1 VKSSSQHQGIET
13 DFIVI
18 GGGVAGLRAAVDL
31 AKAGR
36 VLLLTKTSLTESN
49 SQYAQGG
56 IAAAVGESDSTDI
69 HFSDTIAAGAGL
81 CDEAAVKILADEAP
95 EEIRKLVEWG
105 TEFDRVDGRVALAR
119 EGAHSQARVLHAHGD
134 ATGREIIRSLS
145 TRVRSLSA
153 VTVMDFAFVQEL
165 IVADGRVAGVR
176 LIQNEKHV
184 IASACATLIASGGA
198 GQVYR
203 ETTNPPVATG
213 DGFSIGFRAGALLRD
228 MEFVQFHPTALRLP
242 GLPPFLISEAVR
254 GEGAHLIDDRGERF
268 VEELAPRDVV
278 ARAIYARISEGSRV
292 QLDLRHIPSGN
303 IRKRFP
309 QIHAFCLQHGFD
321 MTTQPIPVVPAAH
334 YFMGGL
340 KTDLGGRTS
349 LPGLFAAGEVA
360 SSGVHGA
367 NRLASNSLLECVV
380 FGKRAADSMI
390 ECRSASYPALSE
402 SEFRLRVPSDT
413 QTARQ
418 QIRETAWQ
426 YAGIVRNAE
435 GMKKGLQIISEM
447 EAQWEFSSVPSISQM
462 ETANLRAIA
471 DLILQCAL
479 LRLESRGAHFRT
491 DFPDRNDEKYQ
502 FHSIVDQIRPARI
515 ASLQTD

>member
-1 VKSSSQHQGIET
+1 VKSSSQHERIET

-36 VLLLTKTSLTESN
+36 VLLLTKTALTESN

-56 IAAAVGESDSTDI
+56 IAAAVGEADSTDI
-69 HFSDTIAAGAGL
+69 HYSDTLVAGAGL
-81 CDEAAVKILADEAP
+81 CDEAAVKVLADEAP
-95 EEIRKLVEWG
+95 EEIRKLIEWG
-105 TEFDRVDGRVALAR
+105 TEFDRVDGHVALAR

-145 TRVRSLSA
+145 TRVRSLPA

-165 IVADGRVAGVR
+165 IVSDGRVAGVR
-176 LIQNEKHV
+176 FRQHERSV

-228 MEFVQFHPTALRLP
+228 MEFVQFHPTALSLP

-254 GEGAHLIDDRGERF
+254 GEGAHLIDDKGARF

-278 ARAIYARISEGSRV
+278 ARAIYARISAGSRV
-292 QLDLRHIPSGN
+292 RLDLRHIPSDN

-321 MTTQPIPVVPAAH
+321 MAHEPIPVVPAAH

-340 KTDLGGRTS
+340 QTDLGGRTS

-380 FGKRAADSMI
+380 FGKRAAGSMI
-390 ECRSASYPALSE
+390 ECMDSSYPAFSE
-402 SEFRLRVPSDT
+402 TEFTLRVPSDVPA
-413 QTARQ
+413 ARQ
-418 QIRETAWQ
+418 KIRETAWQ
-426 YAGIVRNAE
+426 SAGIVRSAD

-447 EAQWEFSSVPSISQM
+447 ETQWQLTSVPSIEQM

-471 DLILQCAL
+471 ELILKCAL
-479 LRLESRGAHFRT
+479 LRHESRGAHFRS
-491 DFPDRNDEKYQ
+491 DFPARNDDKYR
-502 FHSIVDQIRPARI
+502 FHSVVDLIRPARI
-515 ASLQTD
+515 IALQLE

>member
-1 VKSSSQHQGIET
+1 MKASTQHERIET

-36 VLLLTKTSLTESN
+36 VLLLTKASLAESN

-69 HFSDTIAAGAGL
+69 HSSDTLIAGAGL
-81 CDEAAVKILADEAP
+81 CDEAAVKILADEGP
-95 EEIRKLVEWG
+95 EEIRKLIEWG
-105 TEFDRVDGRVALAR
+105 TEFDLTEGHIALAR
-119 EGAHSQARVLHAHGD
+119 EGAHTQARVLHAHGD

-145 TRVRSLSA
+145 ARVRSLTS
-153 VTVMDFAFVQEL
+153 VTVVDFAFVQEL
-165 IVADGRVAGVR
+165 IVVDGRIAGVR
-176 LIQNEKHV
+176 FLQQSNRM

-213 DGFSIGFRAGALLRD
+213 DGFAIGYRAGAVLRD
-228 MEFVQFHPTALRLP
+228 MEFVQFHPTALSLS

-254 GEGAHLIDDRGERF
+254 GEGAYLIDDKGERF
-268 VEELAPRDVV
+268 VDELAPRDVV
-278 ARAIYARISEGSRV
+278 ARAIYGRTSGSSKAR
-292 QLDLRHIPSGN
+292 LDLRHLPSEN

-309 QIHAFCLQHGFD
+309 QIYAYCLRHGLD
-321 MTTQPIPVVPAAH
+321 ISTEPIPVVPAAH

-340 KTDLGGRTS
+340 FSDLEGRTS
-349 LPGLFAAGEVA
+349 MPGLFAAGEVA
-360 SSGVHGA
+360 STGVHGA

-380 FGKRAADSMI
+380 YGRRAAASML
-390 ECRSASYPALSE
+390 ESLSVRRSAIQE
-402 SEFRLRVPSDT
+402 SDFALRVPADARDART
-413 QTARQ
+413 QIQ
-418 QIRETAWQ
+418 QAAWKH
-426 YAGIVRNAE
+426 AGIVRDGE
-435 GMKKGLQIISEM
+435 GLKQGLQIVSEI
-447 EAQWEFSSVPSISQM
+447 ENQWSVSVNPSIDQM

-471 DLILQCAL
+471 ALILSSAL

-491 DFPDRNDEKYQ
+491 DFPARNDEK
-502 FHSIVDQIRPARI
+502 FRLHSWMDLFRPVEITSR
-515 ASLQTD
+515 

>member
-1 VKSSSQHQGIET
+1 VKSSSQHERIET

-31 AKAGR
+31 AEAGR

-56 IAAAVGESDSTDI
+56 IAAAVGESDSTEI
-69 HFSDTIAAGAGL
+69 HFSDTLAAGAGL
-81 CDEAAVKILADEAP
+81 CEEAAVKVLADEAP
-95 EEIRKLVEWG
+95 EEIRKLIEWG

-145 TRVRSLSA
+145 TRVRSISA
-153 VTVMDFAFVQEL
+153 VTVIDFAFVQEL

-176 LIQNEKHV
+176 FLQNDKQV
-184 IASACATLIASGGA
+184 IASASATLIASGGA

-213 DGFSIGFRAGALLRD
+213 DGFSIGYRAGALLRD

-254 GEGAHLIDDRGERF
+254 GEGAYLIDDTGNRF

-278 ARAIYARISEGSRV
+278 ARAIYARISQGGQVR
-292 QLDLRHIPSGN
+292 LDLRHIPSAN
-303 IRKRFP
+303 IRNRFP

-321 MTTQPIPVVPAAH
+321 IASEPIPVVPAAH
-334 YFMGGL
+334 YFMGGIQ
-340 KTDLGGRTS
+340 TDLGGRSS

-390 ECRSASYPALSE
+390 DSLGASRAKFPE
-402 SEFRLRVPSDT
+402 TEFKLRVPADV
-413 QTARQ
+413 QAAQ
-418 QIRETAWQ
+418 KKIRDTAWQ
-426 YAGIVRNAE
+426 YAGIVRDAE
-435 GMKKGLQIISEM
+435 GMMKGLRIISEM
-447 EAQWEFSSVPSISQM
+447 EAQWEVSSHPSNDQM
-462 ETANLRAIA
+462 ETSNLRAIA
-471 DLILQCAL
+471 ELILRCAV
-479 LRLESRGAHFRT
+479 LRLESRGAHFRS
-491 DFPDRNDEKYQ
+491 DFPARNDDKYQ
-502 FHSIVDQIRPARI
+502 FHSVVDLLRPARI
-515 ASLQTD
+515 IGL

>member
-1 VKSSSQHQGIET
+1 VKSSTQHERIET

-31 AKAGR
+31 AGAGR

-56 IAAAVGESDSTDI
+56 IAAAVGESDSTVI
-69 HFSDTIAAGAGL
+69 HSADTLAAGAGL
-81 CDEAAVKILADEAP
+81 CDEAAVKILADEGP
-95 EEIRKLVEWG
+95 EEIRKLIEWG
-105 TEFDRVDGRVALAR
+105 TEFDRMDGHVALAR
-119 EGAHSQARVLHAHGD
+119 EGAHTQARVLHAHGD

-145 TRVRSLSA
+145 VRVRSLPS

-165 IVADGRVAGVR
+165 IVVDGRVAGVR
-176 LIQNEKHV
+176 FLQHERRI

-213 DGFSIGFRAGALLRD
+213 DGFAIGYRAGALLRD

-254 GEGAHLIDDRGERF
+254 GEGAYLIDDNGERF
-268 VEELAPRDVV
+268 VDELAPRDVV
-278 ARAIYARISEGSRV
+278 AREIFGRISGASKVR
-292 QLDLRHIPSGN
+292 LDLRHIPSGN
-303 IRKRFP
+303 IQKRFP
-309 QIHAFCLQHGFD
+309 QIYAFCLQHGFD
-321 MTTQPIPVVPAAH
+321 ISSQPIPVVPAAH

-340 KTDLGGRTS
+340 FTDLGGRTS
-349 LPGLFAAGEVA
+349 MPGLFAAGEVA
-360 SSGVHGA
+360 STGVHGA

-380 FGKRAADSMI
+380 YGRRAAASMI
-390 ECRSASYPALSE
+390 ESLSKGRPVFRE
-402 SEFRLRVPSDT
+402 TEFALRVPASAR
-413 QTARQ
+413 TARG
-418 QIRETAWQ
+418 QIHEAAWQ
-426 YAGIVRNAE
+426 YAGIVRHGE
-435 GMKKGLQIISEM
+435 GLKQGLQIISEM
-447 EAQWEFSSVPSISQM
+447 EQQWQVAAHPSIDQM

-471 DLILQCAL
+471 ELILSAAL

-491 DFPDRNDEKYQ
+491 DFPARDDEKFR
-502 FHSIVDQIRPARI
+502 FHSWVDLIRPAQI
-515 ASLQTD
+515 ASL

>member
-1 VKSSSQHQGIET
+1 MKSSPQHERIET

-36 VLLLTKTSLTESN
+36 VLLLTKTALTESN

-69 HFSDTIAAGAGL
+69 HSSDTLAAGAGL
-81 CDEAAVKILADEAP
+81 CDEAAVRILANEGP
-95 EEIRKLVEWG
+95 EEIRNLIEWG
-105 TEFDRVDGRVALAR
+105 TEFDLLDGHVALAR

-165 IVADGRVAGVR
+165 MVVHGRVAGVR
-176 LIQNEKHV
+176 FLQAEKHI

-213 DGFSIGFRAGALLRD
+213 DGFSIGLRAGAVLRD
-228 MEFVQFHPTALRLP
+228 MEFVQFHPTALKLP

-254 GEGAHLIDDRGERF
+254 GEGAHLIDDKGNRF

-278 ARAIYARISEGSRV
+278 ARAIYARVSEGGGVR
-292 QLDLRHIPSGN
+292 LDLRHIPSDN
-303 IRKRFP
+303 VRKRFP

-321 MTTQPIPVVPAAH
+321 ITSQPIPVVPAAH

-340 KTDLGGRTS
+340 QTDLHGRTS
-349 LPGLFAAGEVA
+349 FPGLFAAGEVA

-380 FGKRAADSMI
+380 FGKRAAGSMLDALKDS
-390 ECRSASYPALSE
+390 CPALPE
-402 SEFRLRVPSDT
+402 SEFGLRVPSDAPS
-413 QTARQ
+413 ARKR
-418 QIRETAWQ
+418 IHETAWR
-426 YAGIVRNAE
+426 YAGIVRDGD
-435 GMKKGLQIISEM
+435 GMNKGLQIITEM
-447 EAQWEFSSVPSISQM
+447 EKDWQFSPIPTIDQM
-462 ETANLRAIA
+462 ETSNLRTIA
-471 DLILQCAL
+471 ELILRSAL
-479 LRLESRGAHFRT
+479 IRLESRGAHFRT
-491 DFPDRNDEKYQ
+491 DYPVRNDEKYQ
-502 FHSIVDQIRPARI
+502 FHSCVDLLRPARI
-515 ASLQTD
+515 ISL

>member
-1 VKSSSQHQGIET
+1 
-13 DFIVI
+13 
-18 GGGVAGLRAAVDL
+18 
-31 AKAGR
+31 
-36 VLLLTKTSLTESN
+36 
-49 SQYAQGG
+49 
-56 IAAAVGESDSTDI
+56 
-69 HFSDTIAAGAGL
+69 
-81 CDEAAVKILADEAP
+81 
-95 EEIRKLVEWG
+95 
-105 TEFDRVDGRVALAR
+105 
-119 EGAHSQARVLHAHGD
+119 
-134 ATGREIIRSLS
+134 
-145 TRVRSLSA
+145 
-153 VTVMDFAFVQEL
+153 MDFAFVQEL

-176 LIQNEKHV
+176 FVQNEKHV

-228 MEFVQFHPTALRLP
+228 MEFVQFHPTALSLP

-254 GEGAHLIDDRGERF
+254 GEGAHLIDDKGERF

-292 QLDLRHIPSGN
+292 RLDLRHIPSGN
-303 IRKRFP
+303 IRNRFP

-321 MTTQPIPVVPAAH
+321 ITSQPIPVVPAAH

-340 KTDLGGRTS
+340 QTDLGGRTS

-380 FGKRAADSMI
+380 FGKRASGSMI
-390 ECRSASYPALSE
+390 ECLSASYPALPE
-402 SEFRLRVPSDT
+402 TEFSLRVPFDA
-413 QTARQ
+413 QAARQ

-426 YAGIVRNAE
+426 YAGIVRDGE
-435 GMKKGLQIISEM
+435 GLKNGLQIVSEM
-447 EAQWEFSSVPSISQM
+447 EKKWQASPLPSIDQM

-471 DLILQCAL
+471 ELILQCAL
-479 LRLESRGAHFRT
+479 CRLESRGAHFRT
-491 DFPDRNDEKYQ
+491 DFPARNDEGFR
-502 FHSIVDQIRPARI
+502 FHSNVDLIRPARI
-515 ASLQTD
+515 SSL

>member
-1 VKSSSQHQGIET
+1 VKSRTQHERIDT

-36 VLLLTKTSLTESN
+36 VLLLTKTALTESN

-69 HFSDTIAAGAGL
+69 HSFDTLAAGAGL
-81 CDEAAVKILADEAP
+81 CDEAAVKVLADEAP
-95 EEIRKLVEWG
+95 EEIRKLIEWG
-105 TEFDRVDGRVALAR
+105 TEFDRVDGHVALAR

-134 ATGREIIRSLS
+134 STGREIIRSLS
-145 TRVRSLSA
+145 TRVRSMPS

-165 IVADGRVAGVR
+165 NVADGRVEGVR
-176 LIQNEKHV
+176 FVQNEKHV
-184 IASACATLIASGGA
+184 IASGVATLIASGGA

-228 MEFVQFHPTALRLP
+228 MEFVQFHPTALSLP

-254 GEGAHLIDDRGERF
+254 GEGAHLIDDKGNRF

-292 QLDLRHIPSGN
+292 RLDLRHIPSGN

-321 MTTQPIPVVPAAH
+321 ITNQPIPVVPAAH

-340 KTDLGGRTS
+340 HTDLGGRTS

-380 FGKRAADSMI
+380 FGKRAAASMI
-390 ECRSASYPALSE
+390 EGLSAVHPRLSE
-402 SEFRLRVPSDT
+402 SEFSLRVPSDA

-418 QIRETAWQ
+418 RIHETAWQ
-426 YAGIVRNAE
+426 HAGIVRD
-435 GMKKGLQIISEM
+435 GDGLKQGLQIISEM
-447 EAQWEFSSVPSISQM
+447 ETNWKASTLPSIDQM
-462 ETANLRAIA
+462 ETANLRTIA
-471 DLILQCAL
+471 ELILQSAL
-479 LRLESRGAHFRT
+479 IRLESRGAHFRT
-491 DFPDRNDEKYQ
+491 DFPARNDEKFQ
-502 FHSIVDQIRPARI
+502 FHSSVDLIRPARI
-515 ASLQTD
+515 ISL

>member
-1 VKSSSQHQGIET
+1 VAGSAKQERINT

-36 VLLLTKTSLTESN
+36 VLLLTKTALTESN

-69 HFSDTIAAGAGL
+69 HSSDTLAAGAGL

-95 EEIRKLVEWG
+95 EEIRKLIEWG
-105 TEFDRVDGRVALAR
+105 TEFDRVDGHVALAR

-176 LIQNEKHV
+176 FVQNEKHV

-228 MEFVQFHPTALRLP
+228 MEFVQFHPTALSLP

-254 GEGAHLIDDRGERF
+254 GEGAHLIDDKGERF

-292 QLDLRHIPSGN
+292 RLDLRHIPSGN
-303 IRKRFP
+303 IRNRFP

-321 MTTQPIPVVPAAH
+321 ITSQPIPVVPASH

-340 KTDLGGRTS
+340 QTDLGGRTS

-380 FGKRAADSMI
+380 FGKRASGSMI
-390 ECRSASYPALSE
+390 ECLSASYPALPE
-402 SEFRLRVPSDT
+402 TEFSLRVPFDA
-413 QTARQ
+413 QAARQ

-426 YAGIVRNAE
+426 YAGIVRDGE
-435 GMKKGLQIISEM
+435 GLKNGLQIVSEM
-447 EAQWEFSSVPSISQM
+447 EKKWQASPLPSIDQM

-471 DLILQCAL
+471 ELILQCAL
-479 LRLESRGAHFRT
+479 CRLESRGAHFRT
-491 DFPDRNDEKYQ
+491 DFPARNDEGFR
-502 FHSIVDQIRPARI
+502 FHSNVDLIRPARI
-515 ASLQTD
+515 SSL

>member
-1 VKSSSQHQGIET
+1 MKSSTQHERIDT

-18 GGGVAGLRAAVDL
+18 GGGVAGLRAAADL

-36 VLLLTKTSLTESN
+36 VLLLTKTALTESN

-69 HFSDTIAAGAGL
+69 HFSDTLAAGAGL
-81 CDEAAVKILADEAP
+81 CDEAAVKVLADEAP
-95 EEIRKLVEWG
+95 EEIRKLIEWG
-105 TEFDRVDGRVALAR
+105 TEFDRVDGHVALAR

-153 VTVMDFAFVQEL
+153 VSVIDFAFVQEL
-165 IVADGRVAGVR
+165 IVNDGRVAGVR
-176 LIQNEKHV
+176 FVQNEKHV
-184 IASACATLIASGGA
+184 IASAGATLIASGGA

-228 MEFVQFHPTALRLP
+228 MEFVQFHPTALSLP

-254 GEGAHLIDDRGERF
+254 GEGAHLIDDKGNRF

-292 QLDLRHIPSGN
+292 RLDLRHLPPGN
-303 IRKRFP
+303 IRNRFP
-309 QIHAFCLQHGFD
+309 QIHSFCLQHGFD
-321 MTTQPIPVVPAAH
+321 ITNQPIPVVPAAH

-340 KTDLGGRTS
+340 YTDLEGRTS

-380 FGKRAADSMI
+380 FGKRAAGSMI
-390 ECRSASYPALSE
+390 ESIRTVSPERAEA
-402 SEFRLRVPSDT
+402 EFSLRVPSDA
-413 QTARQ
+413 QAARQ
-418 QIRETAWQ
+418 KIHETAWQ
-426 YAGIVRNAE
+426 YAGIVRD
-435 GMKKGLQIISEM
+435 GDGLRRGLQIISEM
-447 EAQWEFSSVPSISQM
+447 SKNWQASSLPSIDQM
-462 ETANLRAIA
+462 ETSNLRAIA
-471 DLILQCAL
+471 ELILQSAL
-479 LRLESRGAHFRT
+479 IRLESRGAHFRT
-491 DFPDRNDEKYQ
+491 DFPARNDEKFQ
-502 FHSIVDQIRPARI
+502 FHSCVDLIRPARI
-515 ASLQTD
+515 ISL

>member
-1 VKSSSQHQGIET
+1 MNSSSRHERIET

-36 VLLLTKTSLTESN
+36 VLLLTKTALTESN

-56 IAAAVGESDSTDI
+56 IAAAVGESDSTEI
-69 HFSDTIAAGAGL
+69 HFSDTLAAGAGL
-81 CDEAAVKILADEAP
+81 CDEAAVKVLADEAP
-95 EEIRKLVEWG
+95 EEIRKLIEWG

-145 TRVRSLSA
+145 TRVRSLPS

-176 LIQNEKHV
+176 FIQNEKHV
-184 IASACATLIASGGA
+184 IASASATLIASGGA

-254 GEGAHLIDDRGERF
+254 GEGAHLIDDKGNRF

-292 QLDLRHIPSGN
+292 RLDLRHIPSDN

-321 MTTQPIPVVPAAH
+321 MTKEPIPVVPAAH

-340 KTDLGGRTS
+340 QTDLGGRTS

-380 FGKRAADSMI
+380 FGKRAAGSMI
-390 ECRSASYPALSE
+390 ECLGASYPAFSE
-402 SEFRLRVPSDT
+402 TEFKLRVPSD
-413 QTARQ
+413 AKSAQ
-418 QIRETAWQ
+418 QEIRETAWQ
-426 YAGIVRNAE
+426 CAGIVRNAE
-435 GMKKGLQIISEM
+435 GMKKGLRIISEM
-447 EAQWEFSSVPSISQM
+447 EAQWQVSSVPSIEQM

-471 DLILQCAL
+471 ELILQCAL

-491 DFPDRNDEKYQ
+491 DFPARNDEKYQ
-502 FHSIVDQIRPARI
+502 FHSVVDLIRPTRI
-515 ASLQTD
+515 ISL

>member
-1 VKSSSQHQGIET
+1 MKSSSQHERIET

-56 IAAAVGESDSTDI
+56 IAAAVGESDSTEI
-69 HFSDTIAAGAGL
+69 HFSDTLAAGAGL
-81 CDEAAVKILADEAP
+81 CDEAAVKVLADEAP
-95 EEIRKLVEWG
+95 EEIRKLIELG
-105 TEFDRVDGRVALAR
+105 TEFDRVNGRVALAR

-145 TRVRSLSA
+145 TRVRSLTA
-153 VTVMDFAFVQEL
+153 VTVFDFAFVQEL
-165 IVADGRVAGVR
+165 IVVDGRVVGVR
-176 LIQNEKHV
+176 FVQNGKHM

-254 GEGAHLIDDRGERF
+254 GEGAYLIDDKGNRF

-278 ARAIYARISEGSRV
+278 ARAIYARVSRGGQV
-292 QLDLRHIPSGN
+292 RLDLRHIPSEN
-303 IRKRFP
+303 IRNRFP

-321 MTTQPIPVVPAAH
+321 IASQPIPVVPAAH

-340 KTDLGGRTS
+340 QTDLGGRTS

-380 FGKRAADSMI
+380 FGKRAASSMI
-390 ECRSASYPALSE
+390 ECLSVSRPVF
-402 SEFRLRVPSDT
+402 SETEFKLRVPSDV
-413 QTARQ
+413 QAAQ
-418 QIRETAWQ
+418 QEIRETAWQ
-426 YAGIVRNAE
+426 FAGIVRNEA
-435 GMKKGLQIISEM
+435 GLKKGLKTISSM
-447 EAQWEFSSVPSISQM
+447 EAGWEDSSFPSIDQM
-462 ETANLRAIA
+462 ETSNLRAIA
-471 DLILQCAL
+471 ELILRCAL
-479 LRLESRGAHFRT
+479 IRLESRGAHFRT
-491 DFPDRNDEKYQ
+491 DFPARNDDKYQ
-502 FHSIVDQIRPARI
+502 FHSVVDLFRPARI
-515 ASLQTD
+515 ISL

>member
-1 VKSSSQHQGIET
+1 VKSSSQHERIET

-36 VLLLTKTSLTESN
+36 VLLLTKTALTESN

-56 IAAAVGESDSTDI
+56 IAAAVGESDSTSI
-69 HFSDTIAAGAGL
+69 HFSDTLAAGAGL
-81 CDEAAVKILADEAP
+81 CDEAAVKVLADEAP
-95 EEIRKLVEWG
+95 EEIQKLIEWG
-105 TEFDRVDGRVALAR
+105 TEFDRVDGHVALAR

-176 LIQNEKHV
+176 FIQNEKRIV
-184 IASACATLIASGGA
+184 ASACATLIASGGA

-228 MEFVQFHPTALRLP
+228 MEFVQFHPTALSLP

-254 GEGAHLIDDRGERF
+254 GEGAHLIDDKGYRF

-292 QLDLRHIPSGN
+292 SLDLRHIPSGN
-303 IRKRFP
+303 IRNRFP

-321 MTTQPIPVVPAAH
+321 ITNQPVPVVPAAH

-340 KTDLGGRTS
+340 QTDLGGHTS

-380 FGKRAADSMI
+380 FGKKAARSMI
-390 ECRSASYPALSE
+390 ESMKAVRLALPE
-402 SEFRLRVPSDT
+402 TEFTLRVPSDA
-413 QTARQ
+413 QSARQ
-418 QIRETAWQ
+418 KIRETAWQ
-426 YAGIVRNAE
+426 YSGIVRNAE

-447 EAQWEFSSVPSISQM
+447 ELQWQVSPVPSIVQM
-462 ETANLRAIA
+462 ETANLRTIA
-471 DLILQCAL
+471 ELILQCAL

-491 DFPDRNDEKYQ
+491 DFPARNDEKFR
-502 FHSIVDQIRPARI
+502 FHSSVDLIRPARI
-515 ASLQTD
+515 ISL

>member
-1 VKSSSQHQGIET
+1 
-13 DFIVI
+13 
-18 GGGVAGLRAAVDL
+18 
-31 AKAGR
+31 
-36 VLLLTKTSLTESN
+36 
-49 SQYAQGG
+49 
-56 IAAAVGESDSTDI
+56 
-69 HFSDTIAAGAGL
+69 
-81 CDEAAVKILADEAP
+81 
-95 EEIRKLVEWG
+95 
-105 TEFDRVDGRVALAR
+105 
-119 EGAHSQARVLHAHGD
+119 
-134 ATGREIIRSLS
+134 
-145 TRVRSLSA
+145 
-153 VTVMDFAFVQEL
+153 MDFAFVQEL

-176 LIQNEKHV
+176 FIQNEKHV
-184 IASACATLIASGGA
+184 IASASATLIASGGA

-254 GEGAHLIDDRGERF
+254 GEGAHLIDDKGNRF

-292 QLDLRHIPSGN
+292 RLDLRHIPSDN

-321 MTTQPIPVVPAAH
+321 MTKEPIPVVPAAH

-340 KTDLGGRTS
+340 QTDLGGRTS

-380 FGKRAADSMI
+380 FGKRAAGSMI
-390 ECRSASYPALSE
+390 ECLGALYPAFSE
-402 SEFRLRVPSDT
+402 TEFKLRVPSD
-413 QTARQ
+413 AKSAQ
-418 QIRETAWQ
+418 QEIRETAWQ
-426 YAGIVRNAE
+426 CAGIVRNAE
-435 GMKKGLQIISEM
+435 GMKKGLRIISEM
-447 EAQWEFSSVPSISQM
+447 EAQWQVSSVPSIEQM

-471 DLILQCAL
+471 ELILQCAL

-491 DFPDRNDEKYQ
+491 DFPARNDEKYQ
-502 FHSIVDQIRPARI
+502 FHSVVDLIRPTRI
-515 ASLQTD
+515 ISL